1 METEK
6 GTFEKINEHLW
17 WSLELHISKNFG
29 ERCDKTRKSNKTVF
43 FFIAFHFYFFLLLDK
58 LLSSFIRD

>member
-17 WSLELHISKNFG
+17 WSLELDISKNFG
-29 ERCDKTRKSNKTVF
+29 ERCDKTRKSKTV
-43 FFIAFHFYFFLLLDK
+43 FFIAFHFYFFYY
-58 LLSSFIRD
+58 